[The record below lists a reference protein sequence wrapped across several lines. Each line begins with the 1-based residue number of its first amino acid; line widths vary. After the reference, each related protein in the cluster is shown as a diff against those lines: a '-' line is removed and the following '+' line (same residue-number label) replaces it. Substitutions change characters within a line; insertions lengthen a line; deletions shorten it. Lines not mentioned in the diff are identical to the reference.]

1 MCMPIA
7 SNPLPLERDVK
18 TGRREN
24 PAINGPRDRTVCF
37 MLSEPE
43 KDSVDRLAFCMHLT
57 RSGIL
62 ANIVAQFVAAAEGSK
77 EGRAA
82 EKALA
87 AYLNE
92 CRKAVKKRGPFADK
106 TIAEMKGKP

>member
-1 MCMPIA
+1 MPIA
-7 SNPLPLERDVK
+7 SSLSPLERGVK

-43 KDSVDRLAFCMHLT
+43 KDSVDRLALCMDLT

-62 ANIVAQFVAAAEGSK
+62 ANVVVQFVAAAQGTK
-77 EGRAA
+77 DGRAA

-87 AYLNE
+87 AYLSE
-92 CRKAVKKRGPFADK
+92 CRKAVKKRGSFADK
-106 TIAEMKGKP
+106 TIASMKGKP

>member
-1 MCMPIA
+1 MPIA
-7 SNPLPLERDVK
+7 SNLPPAEGGVK

-37 MLSEPE
+37 MLSEAE

-62 ANIVAQFVAAAEGSK
+62 ANIIAEFVAAAEPTK
-77 EGRAA
+77 QGRAA
-82 EKALA
+82 DKKLS
-87 AYLNE
+87 AYLTE
-92 CRKAVKKRGPFADK
+92 CRRAVTKRGAFADK
-106 TIAEMKGKP
+106 TIKNYK

>member
-1 MCMPIA
+1 MPIA
-7 SNPLPLERDVK
+7 SGPSALERGVK

-43 KDSVDRLAFCMHLT
+43 KNSVDRVAFCMDLT

-62 ANIVAQFVAAAEGSK
+62 ANVVAQFVAATEGTK
-77 EGRAA
+77 HGRAA
-82 EKALA
+82 EKALRG
-87 AYLNE
+87 YLSE
-92 CRKAVKKRGPFADK
+92 CRKAVKKRGSFADK
-106 TIAEMKGKP
+106 TIAPTKGKS

>member
-7 SNPLPLERDVK
+7 SSSLPETGGIK

-37 MLSEPE
+37 MLSEAE

-62 ANIVAQFVAAAEGSK
+62 ATVVEQFVTATEDTK
-77 EGRAA
+77 TGRAA
-82 EKALA
+82 EKALT
-87 AYLNE
+87 AYLKE
-92 CRKAVKKRGPFADK
+92 CRKAVLKRGAFADK
-106 TIAEMKGKP
+106 TIASMK

>member
-1 MCMPIA
+1 MCMHIA
-7 SNPLPLERDVK
+7 SSASSLEHGVK

-43 KDSVDRLAFCMHLT
+43 KDSVDRLAFCMDLT

-62 ANIVAQFVAAAEGSK
+62 ANVVVQFVAAAQGSK
-77 EGRAA
+77 DGRAA

-87 AYLNE
+87 AYLGE
-92 CRKAVKKRGPFADK
+92 CREAVKKR
-106 TIAEMKGKP
+106 

>member
-1 MCMPIA
+1 MPIA
-7 SNPLPLERDVK
+7 SSAPPVERGVK

-43 KDSVDRLAFCMHLT
+43 KDSVDHLALCMHLT

-62 ANIVAQFVAAAEGSK
+62 ANIVAEFVAAAQGIK

-82 EKALA
+82 EKALT
-87 AYLNE
+87 AYLSE
-92 CRKAVKKRGPFADK
+92 CRKAVKRRGPFADK

>member
-1 MCMPIA
+1 MPIA
-7 SNPLPLERDVK
+7 SRPSPLERGVK

-43 KDSVDRLAFCMHLT
+43 KDSVDRLAFCMDLT

-62 ANIVAQFVAAAEGSK
+62 ANVVAQFVAATEGTK
-77 EGRAA
+77 GGRAA

-87 AYLNE
+87 AYLSE
-92 CRKAVKKRGPFADK
+92 CRQAVKKRGSVADK
-106 TIAEMKGKP
+106 TIASMKGKP